1 MREKQDLIVHES
13 GSDANSQ
20 AGGDAIAV
28 EGGKRLIGVYLR
40 RDDVGCSTILESP
53 RSFLQPV
60 SHRAAQRSNR
70 SPTSLRLDLIGND
83 RA

>member
-1 MREKQDLIVHES
+1 MLVSPSAYQYGEGSPPRRRVGAHLWTRFCWWREKQDLIVHES

-40 RDDVGCSTILESP
+40 RDDVGCSTIL
-53 RSFLQPV
+53 
-60 SHRAAQRSNR
+60 
-70 SPTSLRLDLIGND
+70 
-83 RA
+83 

>member
-40 RDDVGCSTILESP
+40 RDDVGCSTIL
-53 RSFLQPV
+53 
-60 SHRAAQRSNR
+60 
-70 SPTSLRLDLIGND
+70 
-83 RA
+83 